1 MDGQQA
7 NSLTF
12 GVPVAHSGGCGITG
26 RKVAGMVDVI
36 ADPMSVIAREM
47 DRIREDFIAE
57 VFEEIKA
64 ENRDLGYDA
73 AMLDLWRASLTD
85 SVVAGIEFLAK
96 GATDDW
102 LEAPA
107 ASVAYVRAAA
117 RRDVPL
123 SVLVRAHRIV
133 HSRFLEAATRFVALV
148 EPARQVPTIVDL
160 VSRSA
165 SFVDAVADQLTVSYE
180 LERDECVGDRGGRQ
194 SADEAR
200 DNIPV
205 AAQVADSVLTYPLDG
220 VHIAAALWVDEL
232 VAPAEVVASFD
243 RVRRA
248 VAAAVGAVNGTLLVP
263 TQDREA
269 RLWFALDDAG
279 KPEIDQSRVRTA
291 FESTGVRAGLAF
303 GRVQDGQSGFR
314 ASLKQAE
321 RVKAVA
327 FAGRGR
333 SEARVVFYREVA
345 PIALMAGDLDELR
358 CFVTD
363 VLGELAHD
371 DERTG
376 WLRETLREFL
386 SRNRSHVATAEV
398 MRLPPNIIREAVTRA
413 MHLCGHSFDDPDVVL
428 RVQIALEV
436 CRWMAP
442 ALLHMAHECP

>member
-1 MDGQQA
+1 
-7 NSLTF
+7 
-12 GVPVAHSGGCGITG
+12 
-26 RKVAGMVDVI
+26 MVDVI

-47 DRIREDFIAE
+47 DRIRDDFIAE

-64 ENRDLGYDA
+64 ENRDLNYDA
-73 AMLDLWRASLTD
+73 VMVDLWRASLTD
-85 SVVAGIEFLAK
+85 SVVAGIQFLAQ
-96 GATDDW
+96 GATAEW

-117 RRDVPL
+117 QRDVPL

-133 HSRFLEAATRFVALV
+133 HSRFLEAAIRFVALV
-148 EPARQVPTIVDL
+148 EPARQVPTVVDL

-180 LERDECVGDRGGRQ
+180 LERDECGSAPGGRQ
-194 SADEAR
+194 PLAVGEMA

-205 AAQVADSVLTYPLDG
+205 AAQVADSVLTYPLGG
-220 VHIAAALWVDEL
+220 VHIAAALWVDEAVPVHD
-232 VAPAEVVASFD
+232 VAAAFD

-248 VAAAVGAVNGTLLVP
+248 LGAAVGAVNGTLMVP
-263 TQDREA
+263 THDREA
-269 RLWFALDDAG
+269 RLWFALDGSG
-279 KPEIDQSRVRTA
+279 KRDIDQSRVRTA
-291 FESTGVRAGLAF
+291 FESAGVRAGLAV
-303 GRVQDGQSGFR
+303 GRVEDGQSGFR

-327 FAGRGR
+327 FAGGARCD
-333 SEARVVFYREVA
+333 ARVVFYTEVA

-358 CFVTD
+358 SFVAD
-363 VLGELAHD
+363 VLGDLGHD
-371 DERTG
+371 DERTR

-386 SRNRSHVATAEV
+386 SRNRSHVATADA
-398 MRLPPNIIREAVTRA
+398 MQLPPNIIQEAVTRA
-413 MHLCGHSFDDPDVVL
+413 MQLCGQSLGDPDAMF
-428 RVQIALEV
+428 RVQIALEA

>member
-1 MDGQQA
+1 
-7 NSLTF
+7 
-12 GVPVAHSGGCGITG
+12 
-26 RKVAGMVDVI
+26 MVDVI

-64 ENRDLGYDA
+64 ENRDLNYDA
-73 AMLDLWRASLTD
+73 SMLDLWRASLTD
-85 SVVAGIEFLAK
+85 SVIAGIEFLAN
-96 GATDDW
+96 GATAQW

-133 HSRFLEAATRFVALV
+133 HSRFLEAAIRFVALV
-148 EPARQVPTIVDL
+148 EPVRQVPTIIDL
-160 VSRSA
+160 VSVSA

-180 LERDECVGDRGGRQ
+180 LERDECASEHGAPQRLPAGDPG
-194 SADEAR
+194 DT
-200 DNIPV
+200 I
-205 AAQVADSVLTYPLDG
+205 AAAAGQADSVLTYPLDG
-220 VHIAAALWVDEL
+220 VHIAAVLWVDEA
-232 VAPAEVVASFD
+232 VPVHDMVTAFD

-248 VAAAVGAVNGTLLVP
+248 VGAAVGAVRGTLMVP
-263 TQDREA
+263 THEREA
-269 RLWFALDDAG
+269 RVWFALDGSG
-279 KPEIDQSRVRTA
+279 KPEIDQSAVRAA
-291 FESTGVRAGLAF
+291 FESAGVRAGLAL
-303 GRVQDGQSGFR
+303 GRVEHGQGGFR

-327 FAGRGR
+327 FAGGDRR
-333 SEARVVFYREVA
+333 DARVVFYSQVA

-358 CFVTD
+358 SFVT
-363 VLGELAHD
+363 EALAGLAGD

-386 SRNRSHVATAEV
+386 CRNCSHVATADA
-398 MRLPPNIIREAVTRA
+398 MRLPPNIIREAVERA
-413 MHLCGHSFDDPDVVL
+413 MQLCGQRLDDPDAL
-428 RVQIALEV
+428 FRVQIALEA

>member
-1 MDGQQA
+1 
-7 NSLTF
+7 
-12 GVPVAHSGGCGITG
+12 
-26 RKVAGMVDVI
+26 MVDVI

-47 DRIREDFIAE
+47 DRIRDGFIAE

-64 ENRDLGYDA
+64 ENRDLNYDA
-73 AMLDLWRASLTD
+73 AMLELWRASLTD

-96 GATDDW
+96 GAPPEW
-102 LEAPA
+102 FQAPA

-133 HSRFLEAATRFVALV
+133 YARFLEAATRFVALV
-148 EPARQVPTIVDL
+148 EPVRQVPTIVDL

-180 LERDECVGDRGGRQ
+180 LERDECLGDGGGRQ
-194 SADEAR
+194 PLSDEQAR
-200 DNIPV
+200 DNVPV
-205 AAQVADSVLTYPLDG
+205 AAQVADSVLTYPLHG

-232 VAPAEVVASFD
+232 VPALDVVSSFD

-263 TQDREA
+263 THQREA
-269 RLWFALDDAG
+269 RLWFALDGSG
-279 KPEIDQSRVRTA
+279 KPEIDQFRVRTA
-291 FESTGVRAGLAF
+291 FESAGVRAGLAF
-303 GRVQDGQSGFR
+303 GRVEEGQSGFR

-333 SEARVVFYREVA
+333 SDARVIFYSEIA

-358 CFVTD
+358 SFVID
-363 VLGELAHD
+363 VLGDLGHD
-371 DERTG
+371 DERCG

-386 SRNRSHVATAEV
+386 SRNRNHVVTAEV
-398 MRLPPNIIREAVTRA
+398 MRLPPNIIQEAVTRA
-413 MHLCGHSFDDPDVVL
+413 MQLCGHSLGDPDAML
-428 RVQIALEV
+428 QVQIALEA

>member
-1 MDGQQA
+1 
-7 NSLTF
+7 
-12 GVPVAHSGGCGITG
+12 
-26 RKVAGMVDVI
+26 MVDVI

-47 DRIREDFIAE
+47 DRIRDDFIAE

-64 ENRDLGYDA
+64 ENRDLNYDA
-73 AMLDLWRASLTD
+73 AMLELWRASLTD
-85 SVVAGIEFLAK
+85 SVVAGIGFLAQ
-96 GATDDW
+96 GATAEW
-102 LEAPA
+102 FEAPA

-133 HSRFLEAATRFVALV
+133 HSRFLEAAIRFVALV
-148 EPARQVPTIVDL
+148 EPALQVPTIVDL

-180 LERDECVGDRGGRQ
+180 LERDECVADGGGRPPL

-232 VAPAEVVASFD
+232 VPALDVVASFD
-243 RVRRA
+243 RVRHA

-263 TQDREA
+263 THQREA
-269 RLWFALDDAG
+269 RLWFALDGSG
-279 KPEIDQSRVRTA
+279 KPEIDQFRVRTA
-291 FESTGVRAGLAF
+291 FESAGVRAGLAL
-303 GRVQDGQSGFR
+303 GRVEEGQSGFR

-333 SEARVVFYREVA
+333 SDARVVFYSEIA

-358 CFVTD
+358 SFVID
-363 VLGELAHD
+363 VLGELGRD

-386 SRNRSHVATAEV
+386 SRNRDHVVTAEV
-398 MRLPPNIIREAVTRA
+398 MQLPPNIIQEAVTRA
-413 MHLCGHSFDDPDVVL
+413 MNLCGHRLGDPDAML
-428 RVQIALEV
+428 RVQIALEA